1 MGPGEW
7 SLFILFGLSLWSSSE
22 GLTKHPILS
31 RIRRAPADTG
41 DAKKC
46 SYTFLVPEQKITGP
60 ICAARGYSTDKDRVT
75 RLDVAAVRD
84 LLSKQRREME
94 TLKLVVDVDGNMVN
108 EMKLLRKESRNMNSR
123 VTQLY
128 MQLLHEI
135 IRKRDNSLELAQLE
149 TRILNATAE
158 SLRLASRYRELEARF
173 AALSALVNNQ
183 SVLIGELEE
192 RCMQV
197 YNRRHEPL
205 PMGPPLVQVVPEN
218 IPVNVPRF
226 TNEIQRDHTRP
237 SPVYCLE
244 AQEAG
249 HSTSGMYL
257 IRPDDS
263 ERPMQVWCEQG
274 IDNGGWTVI
283 QSRRDG
289 SVNFFRNWDSYK
301 SGFGN
306 IDGEYWLG
314 LEGIY
319 NLGKQGDYKLLIEL
333 EDWMGKKVYA
343 QYSSFHLEPESEGYR
358 LRLGTYQGNAGD
370 SLSSHNGKQ
379 FTTLD
384 RDKDAFSGNCAHFHK
399 GGWWYNACGQANL
412 NGVWYTG
419 GVYRSKF
426 QDGIFWADYGGGF
439 YSMKSVRIMIRPID

>member
-1 MGPGEW
+1 FPAFCQTLTSVLLSW
-7 SLFILFGLSLWSSSE
+7 SSGTKKLNLPKVELLLQILFYSMMTTACFSL
-22 GLTKHPILS
+22 L
-31 RIRRAPADTG
+31 
-41 DAKKC
+41 
-46 SYTFLVPEQKITGP
+46 FF
-60 ICAARGYSTDKDRVT
+60 
-75 RLDVAAVRD
+75 
-84 LLSKQRREME
+84 LLS
-94 TLKLVVDVDGNMVN
+94 GPF
-108 EMKLLRKESRNMNSR
+108 
-123 VTQLY
+123 
-128 MQLLHEI
+128 
-135 IRKRDNSLELAQLE
+135 RD
-149 TRILNATAE
+149 
-158 SLRLASRYRELEARF
+158 
-173 AALSALVNNQ
+173 
-183 SVLIGELEE
+183 
-192 RCMQV
+192 
-197 YNRRHEPL
+197 
-205 PMGPPLVQVVPEN
+205 
-218 IPVNVPRF
+218 
-226 TNEIQRDHTRP
+226 
-237 SPVYCLE
+237 CLE
-244 AQEAG
+244 AQEAS

-257 IRPDDS
+257 IKPDEA
-263 ERPMQVWCEQG
+263 ERPVQVWCEQD

-289 SVNFFRNWDSYK
+289 SVNFFRNWDNYK

-319 NLGKQGDYKLLIEL
+319 NLGRQGDYKLLVEL

-343 QYSSFHLEPESEGYR
+343 QYSSFHLEPESESYR

-439 YSMKSVRIMIRPID
+439 YSMKTVRMMIRPID